1 MTTPTSTRA
10 CNVVSPPT
18 RATCQSRVMMWRD
31 FPELTPLRKALHQ
44 WTRSRTG
51 PAALALCMSTFRMNE
66 RTSER
71 INKEWMKER
80 NVLFQIYGINT
91 SHVNYTVLTLN
102 CFINQQRFRQVKIFY
117 TITIYESLHTYNYM
131 HTPDTF
137 LLFYSQSIR
146 NQRLNI
152 TSTNQ

>member
-1 MTTPTSTRA
+1 
-10 CNVVSPPT
+10 
-18 RATCQSRVMMWRD
+18 
-31 FPELTPLRKALHQ
+31 
-44 WTRSRTG
+44 
-51 PAALALCMSTFRMNE
+51 
-66 RTSER
+66 
-71 INKEWMKER
+71 MKER
-80 NVLFQIYGINT
+80 NALFQIYGINT

-117 TITIYESLHTYNYM
+117 TITIYESLHTYM